1 MTRFVRLLL
10 GLVALIVIMIFA
22 IANRTP
28 VEVSLAPFPVMVEL
42 PVYGVFLLGMVI
54 GALLGGL
61 GVWISSL
68 RKGREARRMRNR
80 AWALENQLNVAKRRE
95 ERAEAERY
103 GTPRTPTV
111 QGAGS

>member
-1 MTRFVRLLL
+1 MTRMIRLLL
-10 GLVALIVIMIFA
+10 GLVALIVIMTFA

-28 VEVSLAPFPVMVEL
+28 VEVSLAPFPIMVEL

-95 ERAEAERY
+95 EKAQAEQLGTSRAA
-103 GTPRTPTV
+103 PV
-111 QGAGS
+111 QGVGS